1 MSAETE
7 VIADFDVLFAA
18 RTGVTILIPKT
29 NALSSNGRAPGF
41 WRLDDGSNDLAIGD
55 EKHLAI
61 LKNVDSD
68 IIDEALR
75 RGFIMFYETVEDEVV
90 RCTSCRL
97 LKTH

>member
-7 VIADFDVLFAA
+7 VISDFDVLFAA

-29 NALSSNGRAPGF
+29 NALSSNGRIPGF

-61 LKNVDSD
+61 LKNVEDTV
-68 IIDEALR
+68 IEEALR
-75 RGFIMFYETVEDEVV
+75 RGFIMFYETVDEEVV
-90 RCTSCRL
+90 RCTTCRL
-97 LKTH
+97 MQAH